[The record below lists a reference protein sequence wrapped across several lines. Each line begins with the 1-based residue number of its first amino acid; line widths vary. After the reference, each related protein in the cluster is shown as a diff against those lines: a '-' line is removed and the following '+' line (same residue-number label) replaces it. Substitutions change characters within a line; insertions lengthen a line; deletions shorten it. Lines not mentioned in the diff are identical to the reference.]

1 MIIFNLKRRIYT
13 KINTNWVKF
22 KNYIKLIIEEIF
34 AYFFL
39 LFYKK
44 YSNSDIHIKKTIL
57 LCRFNNYGNKNDVST
72 EKIHLDDTLFN
83 YEAKVIVFYWD
94 SISRIGTNLINL
106 IKISIELKPELIIF
120 SSYSNRIKRPITQPS
135 SFILRILK
143 NKNLVNS
150 IIAIWWDTCSDK
162 FTKMYFSKQTIFDLH
177 IIVDNPTLNL
187 DYNSIN
193 KYEIDKIIAL
203 YPPYNINSYF
213 YPLNKDINYSFL
225 GQIDSYRSYRK
236 EYITFLDNCNIKG
249 LLKFDNRTTQIT
261 HKEYC
266 EILGR
271 SKIGINFSFS
281 VDKHQIKGR
290 VFEFIMSG
298 ALLLESKNDQIE
310 KLFDENIEYVSF
322 NTKEEMYEKIK
333 YYLEHETERAV
344 IVKNA
349 IDKINLKYNGTLFWQ
364 TIFNKLNLDICLK

>member
-1 MIIFNLKRRIYT
+1 MFILNLKRRIYS

-22 KNYIKLIIEEIF
+22 KHYIQLIIEEIF

-44 YSNSDIHIKKTIL
+44 YSNSDAHIKKIIL
-57 LCRFNNYGNKNDVST
+57 LCRFKNYGNKDDVST

-83 YEAKVIVFYWD
+83 YDAEVIVFYWD
-94 SISRIGTNLINL
+94 AISRIGTNLINF
-106 IKISIELKPELIIF
+106 IKIIIQVKPELIVF
-120 SSYSNRIKRPITQPS
+120 SSYSPRIKRPITQPS
-135 SFILRILK
+135 RFILKILK
-143 NKNLVNS
+143 NKFFINS

-193 KYEIDKIIAL
+193 KFEIDKILAL
-203 YPPYNINSYF
+203 FPPYNINSYF
-213 YPLNKDINYSFL
+213 YPFKKDINYSFL

-249 LLKFDNRTTQIT
+249 VLKFDNRAKQIT

-266 EILGR
+266 EILGK

-322 NTKEEMYEKIK
+322 NTKEDMYEKIK
-333 YYLEHETERAV
+333 YYLKHETERAL

-349 IDKINLKYNGTLFWQ
+349 LDKINSKYNGTIFWQ